1 MGFSAIQNII
11 RPNGVIQTIVAQS
24 TSKMSSSAV
33 IPYDNT
39 RPQISEG
46 TEYISLSI
54 TPTSTTSILYFEFNA
69 PQWAGNGTQY
79 PIGAIF
85 RSDQT
90 DALIAQAG
98 CTNSAGTGFYCE
110 TFLSVYSV
118 SGTTSPLTISLR
130 FGPNAAGTV
139 YMNADDNNDQ
149 YLNGAWI
156 ACLTATEI
164 AA

>member
-11 RPNGVIQTIVAQS
+11 RPNGVIQTITAQS
-24 TSKMSSSAV
+24 SSKMSSSAV

-54 TPTSTTSILYFEFNA
+54 TPSSTTSILLIQYTC

-79 PIGAIF
+79 PNMAIF
-85 RSDQT
+85 RSDQN
-90 DALIAQAG
+90 DALIATAG
-98 CTNSAGTGFYCE
+98 STNSAGLGFYSS
-110 TFLSVYSV
+110 TNLLVTST
-118 SGTTSPLTISLR
+118 SGTTSALTISLR
-130 FGPNAAGTV
+130 FGPDSAGTV
-139 YMNADDNNDQ
+139 YMNAKDDDTQ
-149 YLNGAWI
+149 QFGGGFICTLS
-156 ACLTATEI
+156 ATEI